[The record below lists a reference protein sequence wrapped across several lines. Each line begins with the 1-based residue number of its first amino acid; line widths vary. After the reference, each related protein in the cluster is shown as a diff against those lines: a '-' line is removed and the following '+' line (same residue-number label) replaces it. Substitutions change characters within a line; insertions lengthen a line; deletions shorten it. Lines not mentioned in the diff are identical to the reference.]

1 MGFKYQITLFL
12 LSLLVVANVSA
23 LGQRLTGIVVI
34 GNDIGSKSLSEQQV
48 IEAFKAKN
56 NFWSNGKT
64 LSVCLPETQ
73 SKDAATVCKGVYGK
87 SVSEVQKFWL
97 SQVFQGRSRAP
108 HFFDSDAD
116 MIDYVSKTPGAIGAF
131 VNERNISIP
140 AELLI
145 QINP

>member
-12 LSLLVVANVSA
+12 VCLLVAANVSA

-56 NFWSNGKT
+56 NFWPNGKT

-73 SKDAATVCKGVYGK
+73 SKDAPAVCKGIYVNP
-87 SVSEVQKFWL
+87 FRR
-97 SQVFQGRSRAP
+97 FRSFGCRKYFRGEAG
-108 HFFDSDAD
+108 HRTFL
-116 MIDYVSKTPGAIGAF
+116 TQT
-131 VNERNISIP
+131 
-140 AELLI
+140 
-145 QINP
+145 QI